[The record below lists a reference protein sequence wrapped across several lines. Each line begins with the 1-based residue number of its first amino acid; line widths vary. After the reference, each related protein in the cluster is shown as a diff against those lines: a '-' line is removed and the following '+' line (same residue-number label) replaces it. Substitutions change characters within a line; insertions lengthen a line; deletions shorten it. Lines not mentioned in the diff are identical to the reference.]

1 VHIGIVTLGALG
13 GTVVGSWAAMSM
25 LVSHSLISPLLFC
38 FAAQAYAAS
47 SSRSFLLSFNT
58 SLPPVMHFVLAL
70 LLGTNFG
77 LPPSLGFWS
86 ELSVF
91 WAIGSLCFVFLLV
104 LSVSSFFCFLYCASY
119 YVFLVSGHMGP
130 VAFPVS
136 PFIYYLPGLFFCFA
150 SPISCSF
157 FLIT

>member
-13 GTVVGSWAAMSM
+13 GTEVGCWAAMSM

-38 FAAQAYAAS
+38 FAAMAYDS
-47 SSRSFLLSFNT
+47 SFSRSFLHSFNR
-58 SLPPVMHFVLAL
+58 SLSPVLHLVLAL

-91 WAIGSLCFVFLLV
+91 WAIGSLCFAFLLL
-104 LSVSSFFCFLYCASY
+104 LSVSSFFCFLYCATY

-130 VAFPVS
+130 VALPVS
-136 PFIYYLPGLFFCFA
+136 PLILYLPGLFFCFA
-150 SPISCSF
+150 SP
-157 FLIT
+157 

>member
-1 VHIGIVTLGALG
+1 MHIGIVTLGALC
-13 GTVVGSWAAMSM
+13 GTEVGSWAAMSM

-38 FAAQAYAAS
+38 FAAQAYEAS
-47 SSRSFLLSFNT
+47 SSRSFLHSFNR
-58 SLPPVMHFVLAL
+58 SLCPSLHLVLAL
-70 LLGTNFG
+70 LLGSNFG

-91 WAIGSLCFVFLLV
+91 WATGSLCLVFLLF

-130 VAFPVS
+130 ISSPV
-136 PFIYYLPGLFFCFA
+136 PPLICYLPGLFLCLA
-150 SPISCSF
+150 SP
-157 FLIT
+157 

>member
-13 GTVVGSWAAMSM
+13 GTEVGCWAAVSM

-38 FAAQAYAAS
+38 FAAQAYDAS
-47 SSRSFLLSFNT
+47 SSRSFLHSFNR
-58 SLPPVMHFVLAL
+58 SLSSLLNMVLAL

-86 ELSVF
+86 ELSIF
-91 WAIGSLCFVFLLV
+91 WAIGSLCFAFLLV

-119 YVFLVSGHMGP
+119 YVFLVSGQMGP
-130 VAFPVS
+130 VALNVT
-136 PFIYYLPGLFFCFA
+136 PFIFYLPGLFFCFA
-150 SPISCSF
+150 SP
-157 FLIT
+157 